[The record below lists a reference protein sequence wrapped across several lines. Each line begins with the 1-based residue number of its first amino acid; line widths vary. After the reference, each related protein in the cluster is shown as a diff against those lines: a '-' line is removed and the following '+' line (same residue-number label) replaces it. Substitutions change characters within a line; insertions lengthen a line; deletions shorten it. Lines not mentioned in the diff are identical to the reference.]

1 MFKIRICDLWV
12 EYLKDAPIPEQHL
25 AVSPLEQF
33 LLLCSNLNLE
43 VLLEPNQWKHHYL
56 IAF

>member
-12 EYLKDAPIPEQHL
+12 EHLKDAPILEQHL
-25 AVSPLEQF
+25 VVSPLEKF

-43 VLLEPNQWKHHYL
+43 VLLEPNQWKYHYL
-56 IAF
+56 IAL